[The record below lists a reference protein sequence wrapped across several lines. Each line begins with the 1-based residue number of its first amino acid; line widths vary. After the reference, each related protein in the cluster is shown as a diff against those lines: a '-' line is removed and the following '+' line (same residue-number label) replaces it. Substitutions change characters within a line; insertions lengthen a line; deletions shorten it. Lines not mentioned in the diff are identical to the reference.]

1 MARLD
6 YVISCSQQPYEA
18 CKKKKKSLILDISGE
33 RKRQTLTLWSP
44 FCILGTELGA
54 VNLSDHLGDRD
65 GYPHFKIRMLTS
77 EVKQFFQEHQVS
89 GTTGIFPPITGLQVK
104 LILLG
109 HFWKLKRNSSL
120 A

>member
-18 CKKKKKSLILDISGE
+18 CKKKKSLILDISGE

-77 EVKQFFQEHQVS
+77 EAKPFFQEHQVS
-89 GTTGIFPPITGLQVK
+89 GTTGIFPPVTGLQVK